1 MKLAQAAGAPAF
13 NPYAAPAAAVSD
25 AAPASGEA
33 LFFPVSLVK
42 LTLMSLA
49 TLGLY
54 EIYWFY
60 KNWKCVQENF
70 GDKVNAPIRALFY
83 PLTSYSL
90 FKKIREQAGNAQL
103 DGKLQAGLLA
113 LTVFLI
119 GALWRLPDPWWLVS
133 LLGFLPLLPVQ
144 SAVNELN
151 RKLAP
156 QAGGNGSFSGWN
168 IAGLMI
174 GGILLFMA
182 ILGTFMGA

>member
-1 MKLAQAAGAPAF
+1 VKTAQAAGAPAF
-13 NPYAAPAAAVSD
+13 NPYAAPTAAVAD
-25 AAPASGEA
+25 AAPASGA
-33 LFFPVSLVK
+33 AVFFPVSLLK

-60 KNWKCVQENF
+60 QNWKCVHHNF
-70 GDKVNAPIRALFY
+70 GDKVNAPVRAVFY
-83 PLTSYSL
+83 PLVSYSL
-90 FKKIREQAGNAQL
+90 FRKIREQAGKAQL
-103 DGKLQAGLLA
+103 DGELQAGALA

-144 SAVNELN
+144 STVNELN

-156 QAGGNGSFSGWN
+156 QAGDNSSFSGLN
-168 IAGLMI
+168 IAGLI
-174 GGILLFMA
+174 VGGILLLMA
-182 ILGTFMGA
+182 ILGTFIGE